1 MFHVLEFGGDDNAV
15 MVPAIARPDA
25 DQLIGL
31 GIDEGNAAGEPL
43 EAAEHP
49 HHVFAVV
56 GNGQGLHVRPDALD
70 FLLDLPR
77 TCIDDHDPAAGGRGV
92 EDREVELGAVH
103 GKDHVERVGILAPP
117 QRVFDVSD
125 LLPVARIGIA

>member
-1 MFHVLEFGGDDNAV
+1 MSAGTGGGTTYLSERARPRVLHVLELGWDDNTV

-56 GNGQGLHVRPDALD
+56 GNGKGLQ
-70 FLLDLPR
+70 
-77 TCIDDHDPAAGGRGV
+77 CPARCPGF
-92 EDREVELGAVH
+92 
-103 GKDHVERVGILAPP
+103 P
-117 QRVFDVSD
+117 S
-125 LLPVARIGIA
+125 